1 MSQIWL
7 WDLRFFEFF
16 IDISFF
22 YKEEKNQTFILL
34 FSPMT
39 TTFKDLGLTAKTLT
53 ALEKKGFKTPSPIQ
67 EKVIPLLLK
76 ATQNIIGQA
85 ATGTGKTAAFGI
97 PLIEKLTPT
106 GKPQALILTPTRELA
121 NQVAEEI
128 ASFQSEKGLKILAV
142 YGGQSYSLQISALKK
157 GVDIIVG
164 TPGRVIDHLERK
176 TLDLSQLSNFILD
189 EADEM
194 LNMGFIDD
202 IETIFKK
209 ANPNTNVLLFSAT
222 MPKEI
227 LRVAKKY
234 MGDYQLIS
242 VKNEQMTTTQ
252 TSQIYFEVNEKDKLN
267 ALCRIID
274 VEPDF
279 YGIIFCKTKLD
290 VDYVVRRLIEK
301 GYQAQGLHGDVLQK
315 QRETILSQFKDKTTK
330 VLVATDVAARG
341 IDIND
346 ITHVINYAL
355 PQDIESYVHRVGRTG
370 RAGKTWIAISFV
382 TPQEYKKLTSL
393 QRITKTDIQKGKIPS
408 AKEIVAKRKDQLLT
422 DIDAV
427 LMGNKYHEHDAFVQE
442 MLKTYSPEQI
452 IAALLRLNYE
462 ESLNPESYEDLSEV
476 KIDTTGKTRLFIAL
490 GKKAGY
496 SPRGLVDMLI
506 KETWVKARDID
517 DVRVMEDF
525 SFVTLPYLEAEHVLF
540 SFKSKKV
547 KGKSLI
553 TKAKMPQSSGER
565 NSKKH
570 FGERKPRSDRFEK
583 SERKEKFEKKDQKS
597 DAKSRSSRKVK

>member
-1 MSQIWL
+1 
-7 WDLRFFEFF
+7 
-16 IDISFF
+16 
-22 YKEEKNQTFILL
+22 
-34 FSPMT
+34 MT

-106 GKPQALILTPTRELA
+106 GKPQALILAPTRELA

-164 TPGRVIDHLERK
+164 TPGRIIDHLERK

-301 GYQAQGLHGDVLQK
+301 GYQAQGLHWDVLQK

-330 VLVATDVAARG
+330 ILVATDVAARG

-506 KETWVKARDID
+506 KETWVKARDIY

-525 SFVTLPYLEAEHVLF
+525 SFVTLPYLEAEYVLF

-570 FGERKPRSDRFEK
+570 FGERKSRSDHFEK
-583 SERKEKFEKKDQKS
+583 SERKGKFEKKDQKS
-597 DAKSRSSRKVK
+597 DAKSRSSKKAK

>member
-34 FSPMT
+34 FSLMT

-97 PLIEKLTPT
+97 PLIEKLTST

-164 TPGRVIDHLERK
+164 TPGRIIDHLERK

-252 TSQIYFEVNEKDKLN
+252 TSQIYFEVEKDKLN

-583 SERKEKFEKKDQKS
+583 SERKEKYEKKDQKS
-597 DAKSRSSRKVK
+597 GAKSRSSRKAK